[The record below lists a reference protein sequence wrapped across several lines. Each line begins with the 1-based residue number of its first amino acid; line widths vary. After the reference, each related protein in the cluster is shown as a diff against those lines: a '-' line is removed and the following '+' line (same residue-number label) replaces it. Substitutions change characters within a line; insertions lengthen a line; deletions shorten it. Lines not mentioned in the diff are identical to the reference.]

1 MFSYHTEL
9 SRLIKNND
17 MLIKNFIMASL
28 PKKKIKQPIKL
39 GCTRTMP
46 NKVHRPL
53 IKIINKKK
61 RIRELNQLFFKYSHN
76 LTISCLNEI
85 VFLYSKLSTIII
97 LNPKI
102 KKKTDILVKSVS
114 HNIEFCKT

>member
-17 MLIKNFIMASL
+17 ILIKNFSMASL
-28 PKKKIKQPIKL
+28 PKKKIKQSMKL
-39 GCTRTMP
+39 CCTRTMP

-53 IKIINKKK
+53 IKITNIKK
-61 RIRELNQLFFKYSHN
+61 ITRELNQLFFKYFHN
-76 LTISCLNEI
+76 LLISCLNEI

-102 KKKTDILVKSVS
+102 KKKTDIFVKSVWY
-114 HNIEFCKT
+114 NIELCKI